1 MSDLIFDQ
9 QLVNN
14 SDAAERCMKLGAVI
28 LKPPAASRIGFA
40 ASQPTSVTSVDPK
53 AVEHAIKRRNP

>member
-1 MSDLIFDQ
+1 MTGPVYDQ

-28 LKPPAASRIGFA
+28 LKPPNQPTIGFA
-40 ASQPTSVTSVDPK
+40 APQSTAVDP
-53 AVEHAIKRRNP
+53 ERRSS

>member
-1 MSDLIFDQ
+1 MTEPLYDQ

-28 LKPPAASRIGFA
+28 LKPPSQPTIGFA
-40 ASQPTSVTSVDPK
+40 VPPPTTVDP
-53 AVEHAIKRRNP
+53 ERRPS